1 MADYGYGGQTV
12 IQMDQMHNKASQQVV
27 NPVIQAFSV
36 LFGRSPRQIA
46 IMKGQEIPQEKY
58 SSFESIENRLS
69 KIFTGYADLQYDR
82 ASKYRDYDRMDSA
95 STEAQT
101 GLDIYAEEA
110 SQKDDKT
117 GFRVWVES
125 KDKKTEQE
133 LNQMIQRIRMEYKA
147 YGVYRNLAK
156 HGDCFLYML
165 LGGFG
170 VHDVQYV
177 HPSRIERVQ
186 EDGLLGFKAPQI
198 AQFMPSD
205 NKAGLFKPWDFVH
218 FRVTAF
224 DQESVYGRSFLE
236 GIRKTWKQLSMLE
249 TMVVLYRISKA
260 VQRNIFYVDVG
271 QASLTETAQIVKDY
285 EKFLKNKT
293 TFVDPKTNEFKL
305 DFNPATI
312 LQDIIWPTRPGSTS
326 KVEQLQN
333 TTTIGP
339 VDDLEYWK
347 NKMRIG
353 LNIPKD
359 YFDGEVTGAW
369 NSKEALMLQD
379 VRFSRKITK
388 LQDAFREGIIRICQ
402 IHWAITH
409 QQYLPPDQFIV
420 QLGTISSIA
429 ERQREEILLRK
440 AQIFEIL
447 ANIATILGWNR
458 WQWGDYLLD
467 EIFPLPAEL
476 RKKLMTPDPVQE
488 MEFKK
493 QKELGKMNAA
503 PGGPGKPGG
512 AAGGKKP
519 GQAPKP
525 QKKVT
530 ADNLKMG
537 LRSFGYGNEPKK
549 VEGIDELEVNGELLE
564 EFQELAEDIITNN
577 VAEDIAYNKIMPYIL
592 ALQNDEQRWINSQLG
607 MGFGKEDLQELCTEE
622 KPKPLIDS
630 TDPDRQNKWKKLH
643 EMGISPEFLEEGQS
657 YEDDPLSNEKELF

>member
-12 IQMDQMHNKASQQVV
+12 IQMDQMHQKASQQVV

-117 GFRVWVES
+117 GFRVWVEA
-125 KDKKTEQE
+125 KDKKLEQD

-170 VHDVQYV
+170 VHDVQFV

-312 LQDIIWPTRPGSTS
+312 LQDIVWPTRPGSTS

-333 TTTIGP
+333 TTNIGP

-347 NKMRIG
+347 TKMRIG

-388 LQDAFREGIIRICQ
+388 LQDAFREGMIRICQ
-402 IHWAITH
+402 IHHAITK

-447 ANIATILGWNR
+447 ANIAIILGWNR

-476 RKKLMTPDPVQE
+476 RAKLMTPDPVQE

-493 QKELGKMNAA
+493 QKELGKMGAA
-503 PGGPGKPGG
+503 AGKPGG
-512 AAGGKKP
+512 GPGGKKP
-519 GQAPKP
+519 GSAPKP

-549 VEGIDELEVNGELLE
+549 TEGIDGLEFNGELME
-564 EFQELAEDIITNN
+564 EFQEVAEDIITNN
-577 VAEDIAYNKIMPYIL
+577 VAEEIAYEKIAPYL
-592 ALQNDEQRWINSQLG
+592 LSLQNDEQKWINSQVGL
-607 MGFGKEDLQELCTEE
+607 GFGNEDLEELCKTKE
-622 KPKPLIDS
+622 KPKSLIDS
-630 TDPDRQNKWKKLH
+630 SDPDKQTKWKKLH

-657 YEDDPLSNEKELF
+657 YEDDPLDTKENLF